1 LPAAH
6 NSYFYPSVNTSLLLN
21 KMFDMSTKID
31 LLKLRLAYAQAGN
44 DADPYSTTTPYL
56 YQTLYGG
63 LPSLSESSQLNNANI
78 KPEKSS
84 TAEAGVELQL
94 FKGRLGVDLTLYS
107 TSSKN
112 QILALPTAT
121 SSGYDARSINAGE
134 ISNKGVEVQLNLVP
148 VRLRNGFEWDMNV
161 NFAKNISKIVS
172 LYPGVEKIVQEAPGE
187 DATIEAHVGQRM
199 GALYGPG
206 FQRVTT
212 DKGGMKGMIIIGSN
226 GRPQITAASMYLG
239 NINPDWTMGINNRWS
254 YKGVYLECLFDIN
267 KGGVMVSRFINKA
280 IGAGQLIETADV
292 RLKRAKGQEYNADY
306 YRDGAVLQPDGSYQR
321 NLQIF
326 DGTYSK
332 GLNGTG
338 PRDFYKRYYDHNS
351 EAQLIDRSF
360 VKLRELK
367 IGYSIPKRMY
377 AAIPVQNISF
387 SLVGRNLALWTK
399 NQHFDPETGAS
410 TGQGLVGGFENLSL
424 PTTRSL
430 GVNLNINF

>member
-1 LPAAH
+1 MSPA
-6 NSYFYPSVNTSLLLN
+6 
-21 KMFDMSTKID
+21 ID
-31 LLKLRLAYAQAGN
+31 LFKLRLAYAQAGN

-56 YQTLYGG
+56 FQQLYGG
-63 LPSLSESSQLNNANI
+63 IPSLSESSQLNNANI

-84 TAEAGVELQL
+84 TMEIGAELQL
-94 FKGRLGVDLTLYS
+94 FKSRLGLDVTFYK

-112 QILALPTAT
+112 QILALPTPI
-121 SSGYDARSINAGE
+121 SSGYRSRSINAGE
-134 ISNKGVEVQLNLVP
+134 ISNKGIELQLNAVP
-148 VRLRNGFEWDMNV
+148 IRWQNGFEWDLSL
-161 NFAKNISKIVS
+161 NFAKNISKVIA
-172 LYPGVEKIVQEAPGE
+172 LYPGVDKIVQAAPGE

-206 FQRVTT
+206 FQRVQT
-212 DKGGMKGMIIIGSN
+212 DKGSLKGMIVIGSN
-226 GRPQITAASMYLG
+226 GRPQITPTSMYLG
-239 NINPDWTMGINNRWS
+239 NINPDWTMGITNHFS
-254 YKGVYLECLFDIN
+254 YKGIYLECLFDIN
-267 KGGVMVSRFINKA
+267 QGGVMVSRFINKA
-280 IGAGQLIETADV
+280 IGAGQLIETEGV
-292 RLKRAKGQEYNADY
+292 RLTRAAGNVYDNNY
-306 YRDGAVLQPDGSYQR
+306 YQDGAVLQADGSYKR
-321 NLQIF
+321 NLQVF

-367 IGYSIPKRMY
+367 LGYSIPKKMY
-377 AAIPVQNISF
+377 SKIPVQNISF
-387 SLVGRNLALWTK
+387 SVVGRNLALWTK

-410 TGQGLVGGFENLSL
+410 TGNGLVGGFENLSL